1 MDKLLEKKNYRRLQ
15 RSFPGRLQIWKQGN
29 PDVTSLFY
37 IIPKEVVPYQLCEGT
52 QTPGFVG
59 AAGRLRQPCQDQ
71 NLSTAVSVSQG
82 SCARGKGPGPRAPP
96 HRSWSVR
103 SRRGTSALTQD
114 RDCLSC
120 HHPDLERKERTVC
133 SQASIWVVDLRK
145 PPFPAEYGGAWVY
158 KSAFYLRTNA
168 WEINYSSVLPEL
180 LQSFHWHL
188 AWDRAVTSVPRP
200 IPVTV
205 TSFQDPP
212 PSSWEKTVPAHPIP
226 HGSA

>member
-1 MDKLLEKKNYRRLQ
+1 MDKLLEKKNYRRLR

-96 HRSWSVR
+96 PRS
-103 SRRGTSALTQD
+103 
-114 RDCLSC
+114 CL
-120 HHPDLERKERTVC
+120 
-133 SQASIWVVDLRK
+133 
-145 PPFPAEYGGAWVY
+145 
-158 KSAFYLRTNA
+158 
-168 WEINYSSVLPEL
+168 
-180 LQSFHWHL
+180 
-188 AWDRAVTSVPRP
+188 
-200 IPVTV
+200 
-205 TSFQDPP
+205 
-212 PSSWEKTVPAHPIP
+212 
-226 HGSA
+226 